1 MVTRSFKLIFRA
13 EFETNLTMKLNPI
26 LSFRGLP
33 LAALM
38 VAGNLVVSGA
48 MAADRPAKPNILFI
62 AVDDLRPELGCYGVP
77 VVQSPNID
85 RLAKKGMVFDRAYCQ
100 QAVCSPSRT
109 SLLTGTRPDT
119 TKVWN
124 LSTHFRKAQPDIVT
138 LPQLFRENGYFTKA
152 MGKIFHHGLDDQPS
166 WSVPT
171 FYPNAPHGAG
181 PRAVDPDGAQ
191 VELSKSGRGPVVEK
205 VDGPDNS
212 LHDGELAD
220 MAVKALADLKQKK
233 EPWLL
238 AVGFIKPHLPFNAP
252 KKYFDQ
258 YDPAKIPL
266 APNPFFP
273 IGAPKYAVGPGGEVG
288 SYSGVPAVRPFKED
302 FARKLKL
309 GYYACVSYMDA
320 QVGRVL
326 DELERQGLS
335 TNTIVI
341 LWGDHGW
348 KLGEHQAWAKHTNV
362 ENDTRA
368 PLMIYVPGMANA
380 GKHTGA
386 LVEFVDVY
394 PTLAE
399 LAGLPLPK
407 TLEGTS
413 LKPLLDD
420 PQKAWKTA
428 AFSQY
433 PRGEN
438 LMGYTMRT
446 DRYRLTRWVNRKDHS
461 KVDAVELYDHLTDPQ
476 ENTNVV
482 NVAANQAI
490 LEKLTAQWEAGWQ
503 GALPKRNPRT
513 K

>member
-1 MVTRSFKLIFRA
+1 MKPNHLQTLRRLSLTTLLVISPAAVPGARA
-13 EFETNLTMKLNPI
+13 AEL
-26 LSFRGLP
+26 
-33 LAALM
+33 
-38 VAGNLVVSGA
+38 
-48 MAADRPAKPNILFI
+48 PAKPNILFI
-62 AVDDLRPELGCYGVP
+62 AIDDLRPELGCYGVP

-119 TKVWN
+119 TKVWD
-124 LSTHFRKAQPDIVT
+124 LSTHFRKAHPDIVA
-138 LPQLFRENGYFTKA
+138 LPQLFKENGYFTEA
-152 MGKIFHHGLDDQPS
+152 MGKIYHHGLDDPAS

-171 FYPNAPHGAG
+171 LYPKAPHGAG
-181 PRAVDPDGAQ
+181 AREEDPDGAK
-191 VELSKSGRGPVVEK
+191 VELSAKGRGPVVEQ
-205 VDGPDNS
+205 VDGPDNC

-220 MAVKALADLKQKK
+220 MAVKALKDLKGKSQ
-233 EPWLL
+233 PFFL

-252 KKYFDQ
+252 QKYFDL
-258 YDPAKIPL
+258 YDAAKIPL
-266 APNPFFP
+266 APNPYFP

-288 SYSGVPAVRPFKED
+288 SYSGVPAVRPFPED

-309 GYYACVSYMDA
+309 GYYACVSYVDA

-326 DELERQGLS
+326 DELERQGMS

-348 KLGEHQAWAKHTNV
+348 KLGEHQSWAKHTNV

-368 PLMIYVPGMANA
+368 PLMIYVPGMANT
-380 GKHTGA
+380 GKHTPA

-413 LKPLLDD
+413 FKPLLDD
-420 PQKAWKTA
+420 PKKDWKTA
-428 AFSQY
+428 VFSQY
-433 PRGEN
+433 PRKVGKKN

-446 DRYRLTRWVNRKDHS
+446 DRYRLTRWVERKDHS
-461 KVDAVELYDHLTDPQ
+461 QVDAVELYDHLTDPQ

-482 NVAANQAI
+482 NVAANKA
-490 LEKLTAQWEAGWQ
+490 LVERLTAQWEAGWQ
-503 GALPKRNPRT
+503 GAIPK

>member
-1 MVTRSFKLIFRA
+1 MICFGLLGLTHA
-13 EFETNLTMKLNPI
+13 GAANL
-26 LSFRGLP
+26 
-33 LAALM
+33 
-38 VAGNLVVSGA
+38 
-48 MAADRPAKPNILFI
+48 PAKPNILFI
-62 AVDDLRPELGCYGVP
+62 AIDDLRPELGCYGVP

-85 RLAKKGMVFDRAYCQ
+85 RFARRAMLFDRAYCQ

-119 TKVWN
+119 TKVWDLN
-124 LSTHFRKAQPDIVT
+124 THFRKAQTDIVT
-138 LPQLFRENGYFTKA
+138 LPQLLKNNGYFTEA
-152 MGKIFHHGLDDQPS
+152 RGKIYHHGLDDPAS

-171 FYPNAPHGAG
+171 LFPKAPHGAG
-181 PRAVDPDGAQ
+181 PRTEDPDAPKVQ
-191 VELSKSGRGPVVEK
+191 LSKNGRGPVVEE
-205 VDGPDNS
+205 VNGPDNC

-220 MAVKALADLKQKK
+220 MAVKALQELKGKPQQ
-233 EPWLL
+233 PFFL

-252 KKYFDQ
+252 KKYFDL
-258 YDPAKIPL
+258 YDAAKIPP
-266 APNPFFP
+266 APNPFYP
-273 IGAPKYAVGPGGEVG
+273 VGAPKYAVVRGDEVRA
-288 SYSGVPAVRPFKED
+288 YSGVPTVYPFPED

-309 GYYACVSYMDA
+309 GYYACVSYVDA

-362 ENDTRA
+362 ENDTHA
-368 PLMIYVPGMANA
+368 PLIIYVPGMAQA
-380 GKHTGA
+380 GQHTMA

-399 LAGLPLPK
+399 LAGLTLPK

-413 LKPLLDD
+413 FKPLLDD
-420 PQKAWKTA
+420 PQKVWKTA

-433 PRGEN
+433 PRKVGNKN

-446 DRYRLTRWVNRKDHS
+446 DRYRLTRWVDSKDHS
-461 KVDAVELYDHLTDPQ
+461 KVDAVELYDHQTDPQ

-482 NVAANQAI
+482 HVAANQA
-490 LEKLTAQWEAGWQ
+490 LVEKLTAQWWAGWR
-503 GALPKRNPRT
+503 GALPK
-513 K
+513 

>member
-1 MVTRSFKLIFRA
+1 MKSYRLCNLLLLSLTVAVTNTINHSVRA
-13 EFETNLTMKLNPI
+13 AEPKP
-26 LSFRGLP
+26 S
-33 LAALM
+33 
-38 VAGNLVVSGA
+38 
-48 MAADRPAKPNILFI
+48 AKPNILFI

-77 VVQSPNID
+77 VIQSPNID
-85 RLAKKGMVFDRAYCQ
+85 RLATKGLVFDRAYCQ

-119 TKVWN
+119 TKVWD
-124 LSTHFRKAQPDIVT
+124 LTTHFRKAQPDIVA
-138 LPQLFRENGYFTKA
+138 LPQLFKNNGYFTEA
-152 MGKIFHHGLDDQPS
+152 MGKIYHHGLDDSVS

-171 FYPNAPHGAG
+171 LFPKAPHGAG
-181 PRAVDPDGAQ
+181 PRGEDPDKAK
-191 VELSKSGRGPVVEK
+191 VELSAKGRGPVVEQ
-205 VDGPDNS
+205 VIGPDNC

-220 MAVKALADLKQKK
+220 MAIKALKDLKGKPQQ
-233 EPWLL
+233 PFFL

-252 KKYFDQ
+252 KKYFDL

-266 APNPFFP
+266 APNPFYP
-273 IGAPKYAVGPGGEVG
+273 LGAPAYAIPPGGELG
-288 SYSGVPAVRPFKED
+288 SYSGLPAARPFPED
-302 FARKLKL
+302 FARKLKH
-309 GYYACVSYMDA
+309 GYYACVSYVDA

-326 DELERQGLS
+326 DELERQGMS
-335 TNTIVI
+335 SNTIVI

-368 PLMIYVPGMANA
+368 PLMIYVPGMAAA
-380 GKHTGA
+380 GKHTAA
-386 LVEFVDVY
+386 LVEFVDIY

-413 LKPLLDD
+413 FKPLLDD
-420 PQKAWKTA
+420 PQKDWKPA

-433 PRGEN
+433 PRKAGKKN

-446 DRYRLTRWVNRKDHS
+446 DRYRLTRWVDHKDHS
-461 KVDAVELYDHLTDPQ
+461 KVDAVELYDHQTDPQ
-476 ENTNVV
+476 ENTNIVH
-482 NVAANQAI
+482 VAANKA
-490 LEKLTAQWEAGWQ
+490 LVEKLTAQWEAGWH
-503 GALPKRNPRT
+503 GAIPK

>member
-1 MVTRSFKLIFRA
+1 MKQPLTIVTICLLLCAQAFA
-13 EFETNLTMKLNPI
+13 T
-26 LSFRGLP
+26 
-33 LAALM
+33 AAQ
-38 VAGNLVVSGA
+38 
-48 MAADRPAKPNILFI
+48 KPNILFI
-62 AVDDLRPELGCYGVP
+62 VVDDLRPELGCYGVP

-85 RLAKKGMVFDRAYCQ
+85 RFAQRGLVFDRAYCQ

-119 TKVWN
+119 TKVWD
-124 LSTHFRKAQPDIVT
+124 LSTHFRKAQPDIIT
-138 LPQLFRENGYFTKA
+138 LPQLFKNNGYFTEA
-152 MGKIFHHGLDDQPS
+152 MGKVYHHGLDDPVS

-171 FYPNAPHGAG
+171 LFPKAPHGAG
-181 PRAVDPDGAQ
+181 PRTEDPDGAK
-191 VELSKSGRGPVVEK
+191 VELSKTGRGPVVEE
-205 VDGPDNS
+205 VDGPDNC

-220 MAVKALADLKQKK
+220 MAVKALKELKGRPQQ
-233 EPWLL
+233 PFFL

-252 KKYFDQ
+252 KKYFAL
-258 YDPAKIPL
+258 YDAAKIPP
-266 APNPFFP
+266 APNPFYP
-273 IGAPKYAVGPGGEVG
+273 IGAPKYAVVRGDEVRA
-288 SYSGVPAVRPFKED
+288 YSGVPTGYPFPAD
-302 FARKLKL
+302 FARKLKR
-309 GYYACVSYMDA
+309 GYYACVSYVDA

-326 DELERQGLS
+326 DELERQGLGA
-335 TNTIVI
+335 NTIVI

-368 PLMIYVPGMANA
+368 PLMIYVPGMANP
-380 GKHTGA
+380 GKHTAA

-413 LKPLLDD
+413 FKPLLDD

-433 PRGEN
+433 PRKVGNKN

-446 DRYRLTRWVNRKDHS
+446 DRYRLTRWVDHEDHA
-461 KVDAVELYDHLTDPQ
+461 KVDAVELYDHQTDPQ
-476 ENTNVV
+476 ENTNIVQ
-482 NVAANQAI
+482 VAANQA
-490 LEKLTAQWEAGWQ
+490 LVEKLTAQWSAGWR
-503 GALPKRNPRT
+503 GAIPK
-513 K
+513 